1 MSGNP
6 GSSMSA
12 LRPTPPE
19 RGSFPLDHDG
29 ECTKFMQEYLK
40 CMQLVRNENAM
51 NCRLL
56 AKDYL
61 RCRMD
66 HQLMDYDEWT
76 HLGLPED
83 ASSKSADRKSNS
95 ASNDSRPGQNI
106 R

>member
-6 GSSMSA
+6 GSSLSA

-29 ECTKFMQEYLK
+29 DCTKHMQEYLK
-40 CMQLVRNENAM
+40 CMQLVQNENAM

-56 AKDYL
+56 AKNYL

-66 HQLMDYDEWT
+66 HQLMDYDEWS

-83 ASSKSADRKSNS
+83 APSSADR
-95 ASNDSRPGQNI
+95 ASNINNNNDDNK
-106 R
+106 

>member
-6 GSSMSA
+6 GSSLSA

-29 ECTKFMQEYLK
+29 ECTKYMQEYLK
-40 CMQLVRNENAM
+40 CMQLVQNENAM

-61 RCRMD
+61 QCRMD
-66 HQLMDYDEWT
+66 HQLMDYDEWS

-83 ASSKSADRKSNS
+83 A
-95 ASNDSRPGQNI
+95 PGNNGKTI
-106 R
+106 KDATDNK